1 MASGPIEVSSEP
13 LARDDGRAALGAPRR
28 ARVGAFLAVALLH
41 IVVILALI
49 RAFAP
54 DFTAATVDKVLSTF
68 EVTVETKPPPPP
80 PPAPEPSPAGKQGEE
95 GKKAV
100 AREVVAPKPKVVIA
114 EKPAP
119 RASSS
124 GNADTSGARNTGA
137 GTGAGGVGNG
147 TGSGGAGK
155 GSGGGAV
162 SKAVKTAG
170 DINSA
175 RDYPAA
181 TRDQRLGDYVIV
193 VMTVGTDGRARD
205 CRVRRAS
212 RDPQADAITCRLAE
226 QRFRFKPA
234 TDAAGNPVISTFGW
248 QQRWFVPGQ
257 TGT

>member
-1 MASGPIEVSSEP
+1 MASGPTEAAYAQDS
-13 LARDDGRAALGAPRR
+13 RATLGAPRR
-28 ARVGAFLAVALLH
+28 ARVGAFVAVAVLH
-41 IVVILALI
+41 IAAVLALI

-54 DFTAATVDKVLSTF
+54 DFTAAAVDKVLSTF

-80 PPAPEPSPAGKQGEE
+80 PPPSPEPKPAGAQGDA

-100 AREVVAPKPKVVIA
+100 PRAVTAPKPKIVIA
-114 EKPAP
+114 TAPAP
-119 RASSS
+119 RASSTGS
-124 GNADTSGARNTGA
+124 ANTSGAASSGN
-137 GTGAGGVGNG
+137 GTGASGTGNG
-147 TGSGGAGK
+147 TGSGGAGN

-162 SKAVKTAG
+162 AKAVKTAG

-193 VMTVGTDGRARD
+193 VMTVGTDGRAHD

-234 TDAAGNPVISTFGW
+234 TDSAGNPVTSTYGW

-257 TGT
+257 GP